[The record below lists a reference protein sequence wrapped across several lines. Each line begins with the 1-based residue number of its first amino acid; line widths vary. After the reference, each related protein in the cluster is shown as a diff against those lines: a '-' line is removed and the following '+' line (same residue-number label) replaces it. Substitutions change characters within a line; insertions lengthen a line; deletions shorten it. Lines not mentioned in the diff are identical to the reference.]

1 MSAEF
6 TEVGA
11 LGMLLSPEL
20 RGRLGWIS
28 DGYRPPETAYEAA
41 QGEAHF
47 SRGERTMVAVAL
59 GLWNGSTWAVDVGA
73 LGQLDSA
80 NLGRIGRCLCAL
92 SEGGSLAMWAKAE
105 RRRER
110 GTE

>member
-28 DGYRPPETAYEAA
+28 DGYCPPETAYEAA
-41 QGEAHF
+41 HGEAHF

-92 SEGGSLAMWAKAE
+92 SEGGTLVTWAKAE
-105 RRRER
+105 RRREV
-110 GTE
+110 GAG

>member
-11 LGMLLSPEL
+11 LGMLLAPEL
-20 RGRLGWIS
+20 RKRLGWIS
-28 DGYRPPETAYEAA
+28 DGHSPPLSAWPAA
-41 QGEAHF
+41 AGL
-47 SRGERTMVAVAL
+47 SGLSTGERVMVAVAL

-92 SEGGSLAMWAKAE
+92 SEGGSLAWAKAE
-105 RRRER
+105 RRREN
-110 GTE
+110 GAE